1 MMSYPSACGRRCAE
15 TGHFGAEVVVLA
27 PIRGFRVE
35 CRVEPGVWRT
45 SRPGYGGSIIRS
57 MEMEVIPD
65 SFVLITIVLA
75 IPVVG
80 LVAALV
86 ASRIP
91 SRRSD
96 S

>member
-1 MMSYPSACGRRCAE
+1 MYRNRTPPVQVC
-15 TGHFGAEVVVLA
+15 VLA
-27 PIRGFRVE
+27 PVRGWPVE
-35 CRVEPGVWRT
+35 CRFEPCADAGNAREPGRCT
-45 SRPGYGGSIIRS
+45 SNGR
-57 MEMEVIPD
+57 ELEVIPD
-65 SFVLITIVLA
+65 SFVVIAIVLA

-80 LVAALV
+80 LLAALV

>member
-1 MMSYPSACGRRCAE
+1 
-15 TGHFGAEVVVLA
+15 L
-27 PIRGFRVE
+27 
-35 CRVEPGVWRT
+35 
-45 SRPGYGGSIIRS
+45 
-57 MEMEVIPD
+57 EVIPN
-65 SFVLITIVLA
+65 SFVLIAVVLA

>member
-1 MMSYPSACGRRCAE
+1 MHPVFMRRAFGRRGRQTFE
-15 TGHFGAEVVVLA
+15 
-27 PIRGFRVE
+27 R
-35 CRVEPGVWRT
+35 
-45 SRPGYGGSIIRS
+45 RS
-57 MEMEVIPD
+57 LEVIPD
-65 SFVLITIVLA
+65 SFVLIMIVLA

-80 LVAALV
+80 IIAALV

>member
-1 MMSYPSACGRRCAE
+1 LFVRLAFGHRVGSY
-15 TGHFGAEVVVLA
+15 
-27 PIRGFRVE
+27 IRPPER
-35 CRVEPGVWRT
+35 
-45 SRPGYGGSIIRS
+45 
-57 MEMEVIPD
+57 EVIPD
-65 SFVLITIVLA
+65 SFILILIVLA
-75 IPVVG
+75 IPVIG

>member
-1 MMSYPSACGRRCAE
+1 M
-15 TGHFGAEVVVLA
+15 
-27 PIRGFRVE
+27 
-35 CRVEPGVWRT
+35 PGLSNLRT
-45 SRPGYGGSIIRS
+45 P
-57 MEMEVIPD
+57 ELEVIPD

-80 LVAALV
+80 IIAALV

>member
-1 MMSYPSACGRRCAE
+1 MYRKRTPPVQVC
-15 TGHFGAEVVVLA
+15 VLA
-27 PIRGFRVE
+27 PVRGWPVE
-35 CRVEPGVWRT
+35 CRFEPCTEAGYARESGRRT
-45 SRPGYGGSIIRS
+45 SNGW
-57 MEMEVIPD
+57 ELEVIKD
-65 SFVLITIVLA
+65 SFVLIVIVLA

-80 LVAALV
+80 LLAALV

>member
-1 MMSYPSACGRRCAE
+1 MSLRRA
-15 TGHFGAEVVVLA
+15 F
-27 PIRGFRVE
+27 GFRA
-35 CRVEPGVWRT
+35 CRIFER
-45 SRPGYGGSIIRS
+45 RS
-57 MEMEVIPD
+57 HEVIPD

-75 IPVVG
+75 IPVIG
-80 LVAALV
+80 IIAALV

>member
-1 MMSYPSACGRRCAE
+1 VSGAHGAGWAGR
-15 TGHFGAEVVVLA
+15 
-27 PIRGFRVE
+27 
-35 CRVEPGVWRT
+35 
-45 SRPGYGGSIIRS
+45 SNIRS
-57 MEMEVIPD
+57 VEMEVIPD

-80 LVAALV
+80 IVAALV

>member
-1 MMSYPSACGRRCAE
+1 MHPVFMRRA
-15 TGHFGAEVVVLA
+15 FG
-27 PIRGFRVE
+27 
-35 CRVEPGVWRT
+35 CRVCRT
-45 SRPGYGGSIIRS
+45 IERRS
-57 MEMEVIPD
+57 LEVIPD

-80 LVAALV
+80 IIAALV

>member
-1 MMSYPSACGRRCAE
+1 MRRAFGRR
-15 TGHFGAEVVVLA
+15 G
-27 PIRGFRVE
+27 R
-35 CRVEPGVWRT
+35 RT
-45 SRPGYGGSIIRS
+45 LGRRS
-57 MEMEVIPD
+57 LEVIPD

-80 LVAALV
+80 IIAALV

>member
-1 MMSYPSACGRRCAE
+1 
-15 TGHFGAEVVVLA
+15 
-27 PIRGFRVE
+27 
-35 CRVEPGVWRT
+35 
-45 SRPGYGGSIIRS
+45 
-57 MEMEVIPD
+57 MEVIPN
-65 SFVLITIVLA
+65 SFVLIAVVLA